1 PDRRPRRATLRIL
14 HQESTA
20 RVGVADAFD
29 GNDHAIAH
37 AGLRAKG
44 SFQVLGIN
52 IESGWGNDDVFL
64 APAETQIALG
74 VEFAQIARTQPALL
88 SRGPNSSLFP
98 VTAGNIF
105 VAHENFAVFGK
116 LAFPA

>member
-37 AGLRAKG
+37 AGLRAKS
-44 SFQVLGIN
+44 SFQVLGID
-52 IESGWGNDDVFL
+52 IESGGRNDDVFL

-74 VEFAQIARTQPALL
+74 VEFAQIARTQPALFI
-88 SRGPNSSLFP
+88 RRPNGSLFP
-98 VTAGNIF
+98 IAAANV
-105 VAHENFAVFGK
+105 
-116 LAFPA
+116 LATDEDF